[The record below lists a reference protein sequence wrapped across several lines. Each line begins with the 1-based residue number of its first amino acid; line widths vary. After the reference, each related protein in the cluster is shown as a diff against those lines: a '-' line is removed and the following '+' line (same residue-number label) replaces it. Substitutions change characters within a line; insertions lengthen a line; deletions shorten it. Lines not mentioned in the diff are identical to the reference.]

1 MNRRFG
7 VAYLATLVPFLVLDG
22 LWLGLVAQT
31 FYQSQIGFIMTK
43 NPIWAAAIIFYLLY
57 VVGMVVF
64 VVLPGVKEGKLG
76 PAVLR
81 GAFFGLVC
89 YATYDLTNL
98 ATLQGW
104 PIAITVV
111 DLIWG
116 ATVSGLTTLAAV
128 WFLLRRPA
136 VAG

>member
-1 MNRRFG
+1 MNSRFG
-7 VAYLATLVPFLVLDG
+7 KAYLATLVPFIVLDG

-57 VVGMVVF
+57 VAGLVVF
-64 VVLPGVKEGKLG
+64 TVQPSLG
-76 PAVLR
+76 GGGLGRAAAR
-81 GAFFGLVC
+81 GAFFGLIA

-104 PIAITVV
+104 PIAVTIV

-116 ATVSGLTTLAAV
+116 ASVSALTTVAAV
-128 WFLLRRPA
+128 WFLSRRA
-136 VAG
+136 R